1 MNDIVRNV
9 HHIIDRTHPN
19 QPKLILQPLRT
30 LFYSNVFY
38 SNTGISGTCFTVL
51 YRYFYIEIVI
61 FYCKSIDQRTF
72 QRSLLAI
79 LNQVG
84 IQVACHTIVRT
95 GIRTIGRDIHFE
107 YIITLYI
114 IIIFGQCARN
124 SLFGQDDDTIVRS
137 PDTDFILC
145 TDHTDRLYT
154 TNF

>member
-61 FYCKSIDQRTF
+61 FYCKSIDKRTF

-107 YIITLYI
+107 YIITLYVI
-114 IIIFGQCARN
+114 IILCQRPRN
-124 SLFGQDDDTIVRS
+124 SRLWQYDNTIMAFTDTY
-137 PDTDFILC
+137 FILG
-145 TDHTDRLYT
+145 
-154 TNF
+154 TNHSE